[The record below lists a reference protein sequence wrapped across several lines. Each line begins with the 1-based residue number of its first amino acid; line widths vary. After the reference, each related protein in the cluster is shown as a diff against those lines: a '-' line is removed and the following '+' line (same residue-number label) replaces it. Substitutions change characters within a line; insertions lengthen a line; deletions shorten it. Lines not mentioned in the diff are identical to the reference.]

1 MNFMAQTH
9 RIKRC
14 LAGAGCTLAL
24 MLSTGCG
31 LTEVVVVVDGPEVI
45 VRNATSLQM
54 QVLDVGN
61 NSIFDETQSVAA
73 LGTNAFPVT
82 LSLTPGG
89 ADDVGFTVLVRMT
102 DAMGEIRSARTT
114 TFQSGRSVR
123 LDIPLFPAC
132 RGVMCSGSTGETCTS
147 SGGCGSA
154 TVDSAGLADWTGSP

>member
-1 MNFMAQTH
+1 MNFMTQTH

-14 LAGAGCTLAL
+14 FASAGLIAAL

-31 LTEVVVVVDGPEVI
+31 LTEVVVVVDGPDMV

-54 QVLDVGN
+54 QVLDSGGGTV
-61 NSIFDETQSVAA
+61 FDETQSVSA

-82 LSLTPGG
+82 LSLSPGG
-89 ADDVGFTVLVRMT
+89 AEDAGFTVLVRMT
-102 DAMGEIRSARTT
+102 DAMGEIRSARTA
-114 TFQSGRSVR
+114 TFVSGKSLR

-132 RGVMCSGSTGETCTS
+132 RGVMCSVGQTCTS

-154 TVDSAGLADWTGSP
+154 VVDSAMLEDWTGNP